1 MRGHDPPHVLVDA
14 RLDVPGEQGLAQLL
28 EFGQRFAAQI
38 PTRPL
43 QQVRELHP
51 PEPVPK
57 CGLDGAGQF
66 TEAGLPMP
74 DSMAQVHGGGE
85 TLDERAVQIE
95 ERADVRA
102 GGSGG
107 DLRA

>member
-1 MRGHDPPHVLVDA
+1 M
-14 RLDVPGEQGLAQLL
+14 PGEQELAQLF
-28 EFGQRFAAQI
+28 EFGQRLAAQI
-38 PTRPL
+38 STRPL

-51 PEPVPK
+51 PEPVPQ
-57 CGLDGAGQF
+57 CGLHGPGQF
-66 TEAGLPMP
+66 TEAGLPMA
-74 DSMAQVHGGGE
+74 DSMTQVDGGGE

-107 DLRA
+107 DLGA